1 MKLMPLMLLPL
12 LVVGCSDITAS
23 DSLTEVNDVSF
34 PAPPAAAAG
43 IVVSTDQIVP
53 LDISSPV
60 NELQK
65 HGTLSLNVEENSLQG
80 DISFIRHITLDLT
93 TADLPDLV
101 LVDTD
106 VNSTASYNNFPLL
119 VSGDAMLPYLANPCG
134 LHFTISGSIPAEG
147 VSLSSKIVM
156 SVSEEVKGL

>member
-1 MKLMPLMLLPL
+1 MKLMPLLLLPL
-12 LVVGCSDITAS
+12 LVVGCVDATAS
-23 DSLTEVNDVSF
+23 DTLTEVNDVSF

-53 LDISSPV
+53 LHISSPV

-80 DISFIRHITLDLT
+80 DISYLTHITLDLT

-101 LVDTD
+101 L
-106 VNSTASYNNFPLL
+106 
-119 VSGDAMLPYLANPCG
+119 
-134 LHFTISGSIPAEG
+134 
-147 VSLSSKIVM
+147 
-156 SVSEEVKGL
+156 